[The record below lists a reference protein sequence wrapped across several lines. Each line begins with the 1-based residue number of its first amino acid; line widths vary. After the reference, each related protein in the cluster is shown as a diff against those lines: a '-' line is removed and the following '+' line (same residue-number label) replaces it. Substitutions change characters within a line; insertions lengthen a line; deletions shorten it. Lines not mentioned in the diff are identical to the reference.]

1 MHLLK
6 QSTILF
12 DLAHQEMLNPSDEDF
27 SEFFDLLLRIGVK
40 VVKNDT
46 KEIVKDVLEGVD
58 ILVIGNPI
66 EKYFSNVE
74 VKNIVAY
81 VMEGGGLL
89 CLSNFGADFLQKTN
103 LNDLIGTHFGIF
115 FEKNLIKED
124 NPINHNPSSILTINK
139 FRDHEITNQLREI
152 VVGGACSF
160 LINRYAKPL
169 IETNDHGVWSEEY
182 NSITDQWVM
191 EEYQKDEKKI
201 IAAYREYGRGK
212 VVAIGD
218 VDMFTNDSNIGINK
232 LDNRQ
237 FIANIFKWLSEPLK
251 ESTVRG
257 WALDQLGTLQGDI
270 KGLGS
275 KIDNIIETMML
286 LEKRITVLEKGLLA
300 KKEI

>member
-6 QSTILF
+6 KSTILF
-12 DLAHQEMLNPSDEDF
+12 DLAHQEMLNPNDEDF
-27 SEFFDLLLRIGVK
+27 SSFFDLLQRIGVK
-40 VVKNDT
+40 VVKNET
-46 KEIVKDVLEGVD
+46 KEIVKDVLDGVD

-74 VKNIVAY
+74 VKNIVAFI
-81 VMEGGGLL
+81 MEGGGLL
-89 CLSNFGADFLQKTN
+89 CLSDYGADFLQKTN
-103 LNDLIGTHFGIF
+103 LNDLLGTHFGIF
-115 FEKNLIKED
+115 FEKNLIKEN
-124 NPINHNPSSILTINK
+124 NPINHNCSSILTINK
-139 FRDHEITNQLREI
+139 FQEHEITNQLREI

-169 IETNDHGVWSEEY
+169 IETNDHDVWSEEY
-182 NSITDQWVM
+182 NSITDQWVK
-191 EEYQKDEKKI
+191 EEYQKEEKKI

-212 VVAIGD
+212 IVAIGD
-218 VDMFTNDSNIGINK
+218 VDMFTNDPNIGINR

-237 FIANIFKWLSEPLK
+237 FIANVFKWLIEPLK

-257 WALDQLGTLQGDI
+257 WALNQLGTLQNEI

-286 LEKRITVLEKGLLA
+286 LENRISLLEKRMLV

>member
-6 QSTILF
+6 KSTILF
-12 DLAHQEMLNPSDEDF
+12 DLAHHEMLNPNDDDF
-27 SEFFDLLLRIGVK
+27 SEFFNLLQQIGVK
-40 VVKNDT
+40 IVKNDT

-74 VKNIVAY
+74 VKNIVAF

-89 CLSNFGADFLQKTN
+89 CLSEYGADFLQKTN
-103 LNDLIGTHFGIF
+103 LNDLVGTHFGIF
-115 FEKNLIKED
+115 FEKNLIKEN
-124 NPINHNPSSILTINK
+124 NPINHNCSSILSINNFQGHK
-139 FRDHEITNQLREI
+139 ITNQLREL

-160 LINRYAKPL
+160 LINKYAKPL
-169 IETNDHGVWSEEY
+169 LETNEKDVWTEEY
-182 NSITDQWVM
+182 NSISEQWVK
-191 EEYQKDEKKI
+191 EEYQKEEKKI
-201 IAAYREYGRGK
+201 IAAFREYGRGK

-218 VDMFTNDSNIGINK
+218 VDMFTNDPNIGISK
-232 LDNRQ
+232 LDNRK
-237 FIANIFKWLSEPLK
+237 FISNIFSWLIEPLK
-251 ESTVRG
+251 ESSVRG
-257 WALDQLGTLQGDI
+257 WALDQMGTLQSDV

-286 LEKRITVLEKGLLA
+286 LERRISTIEKGLLE